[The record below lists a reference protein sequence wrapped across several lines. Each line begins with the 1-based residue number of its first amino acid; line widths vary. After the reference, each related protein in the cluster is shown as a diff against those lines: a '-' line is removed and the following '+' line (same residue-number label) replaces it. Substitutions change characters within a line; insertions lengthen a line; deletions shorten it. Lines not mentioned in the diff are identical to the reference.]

1 MYKNICMEWEI
12 FFYNRN
18 QLETALSLDYEMI
31 QAYTLILF
39 TSDGVFNDT
48 ILLTVNV
55 VDEND
60 NSPIFVNGTTTYNFF
75 ISENE
80 APSTMIGNVK
90 VRQTIAQWFYSII
103 SKQA

>member
-1 MYKNICMEWEI
+1 MYKNLYIEWYICSN
-12 FFYNRN
+12 NRK
-18 QLETALSLDYEMI
+18 QLVTALSLDYEMI

-48 ILLTVNV
+48 IHLTVNV

-75 ISENE
+75 IYENE

-90 VRQTIAQWFYSII
+90 VR
-103 SKQA
+103 